1 MRTNSLRFASLISI
15 PFHSRSCYVS
25 FYKGL
30 GGITGA
36 MLCGSRFFIANA
48 RIWLRRFG
56 GNVFQQ
62 YPLVTSCMIGFDKM
76 IENPEFTFSEK
87 RERMKQLINIL
98 SKDET
103 ITRHVYF
110 VPAVP
115 TCCITHVYVKCES
128 DEKLKKAR
136 DEVENETNIKVFNN
150 LRKRRE
156 NVPGASYW
164 EWNIGN
170 ANIVNTDDVVLK
182 GFQALCAKMN

>member
-1 MRTNSLRFASLISI
+1 
-15 PFHSRSCYVS
+15 
-25 FYKGL
+25 
-30 GGITGA
+30 